1 MKDATPSQQ
10 DRFNDAYNEF
20 LKRLKANGGDN
31 PCAKLFGGLANAL
44 KTLAKTNFTA
54 ASVQGGNAQTKGRT
68 ITIDPTKPFMDASGY
83 VWIVTGYDIAR
94 TDGGIQLVPQK
105 ITVGNVEAA
114 AFILAHEF
122 AHRSD
127 VKGFEPTDANVRT
140 LGGTQAGFAGARNNE
155 MIRKA
160 CFGEHTPQ

>member
-1 MKDATPSQQ
+1 M
-10 DRFNDAYNEF
+10 
-20 LKRLKANGGDN
+20 
-31 PCAKLFGGLANAL
+31 
-44 KTLAKTNFTA
+44 
-54 ASVQGGNAQTKGRT
+54 
-68 ITIDPTKPFMDASGY
+68 
-83 VWIVTGYDIAR
+83 
-94 TDGGIQLVPQK
+94 
-105 ITVGNVEAA
+105 GNVEAA